1 MARSMGRGLLVA
13 AEVALAAILIVGV
26 GLLLRSFAHLQQVP
40 AGYSAPHVLVAS
52 ISVPSARY
60 PDDASIRTFQQRMLA
75 AARALPGVESA
86 AFADAAPLVSQGW
99 TGDYIVEGR
108 PLGERGIEFH
118 HRLVS
123 PGYFETLG
131 VPILRGRGFRESD
144 DAGAPG
150 VVLINEALARHE
162 FRGQDPIGQRL
173 QMEDKPDPKRPWL
186 TIVGVVGNERREGLA
201 SPPWDEIFVSTRQDP
216 EQTLFLLARTSFA
229 DPLRLAPTVEQVLHG
244 IDRNLP
250 LYETRTLEQ
259 ITADATRR
267 ERFLLVLMGV
277 FAAIALTL
285 ATIGIFGV
293 VASSVA
299 QRRQEIGLRIAL
311 GATRAEV
318 LRVVAGQEL
327 ALAAGGVA
335 VGLLAAA
342 AAGRLLRALLFE
354 VSATDPLTFLTVAAF
369 LAAVATAA
377 TYAPAWGALRI
388 DPSRALRSE

>member
-1 MARSMGRGLLVA
+1 MGTLARLDEEADADDEQHRGDSEGTSPDNRADRCRRYGGIGRTGRRRGAGGSRVRVSIKRGLLGTRRANKGPCPVVA
-13 AEVALAAILIVGV
+13 
-26 GLLLRSFAHLQQVP
+26 
-40 AGYSAPHVLVAS
+40 
-52 ISVPSARY
+52 
-60 PDDASIRTFQQRMLA
+60 
-75 AARALPGVESA
+75 
-86 AFADAAPLVSQGW
+86 
-99 TGDYIVEGR
+99 
-108 PLGERGIEFH
+108 
-118 HRLVS
+118 
-123 PGYFETLG
+123 
-131 VPILRGRGFRESD
+131 
-144 DAGAPG
+144 
-150 VVLINEALARHE
+150 
-162 FRGQDPIGQRL
+162 GQRL
-173 QMEDKPDPKRPWL
+173 LEHFNPKRPWL
-186 TIVGVVGNERREGLA
+186 TIVGVVGNERRDGLA

-216 EQTLFLLARTSFA
+216 EQTLLLLARTSFA
-229 DPLRLAPTVEQVLHG
+229 DPLRLAPTVEKVLHG

-267 ERFLLVLMGV
+267 ERFLLALMGV

-369 LAAVATAA
+369 LAAVAMAA
-377 TYAPAWGALRI
+377 TYAPAWGALPI
-388 DPSRALRSE
+388 APSRALRSE